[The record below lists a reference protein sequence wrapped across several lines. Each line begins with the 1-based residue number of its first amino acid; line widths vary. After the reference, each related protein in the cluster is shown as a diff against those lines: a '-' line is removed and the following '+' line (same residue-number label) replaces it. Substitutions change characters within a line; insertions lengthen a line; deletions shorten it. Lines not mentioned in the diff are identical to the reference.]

1 MKKIIFVLVACASL
15 VACSQKPREMAK
27 PERQVWVESLTEVS
41 KPVLENLAAGTLK
54 EKMHFESLSDDPDRR
69 KVSYLEAVGRTL
81 CGIAPWL
88 ELGPD
93 ETEEGKL
100 RAKYLDL
107 TLKALEN
114 AFDPDCPDCLE
125 FWNPKQR
132 QPLVDAAFL
141 AEGLLRAP
149 TQLWGR
155 LSGQTRERVILR
167 FQESRRIEPYRNNW
181 LLFASMIE
189 AFLLEQTGECDLP
202 RLRGGVDQFMT
213 GGWYKGDGWYSDGD
227 AFHLDYYNSIVIHP
241 MLTEVLQVMERHG
254 LSAGLEEQLKR
265 HMRLAEQLERFISPD
280 GTYPVVGRSIAY
292 RCGVFHALADA
303 VLMHLI
309 PEPGETRS
317 AMTAVLRRQM
327 SSPDNFDEEGWLRI
341 GFCGSQ
347 LEISERYINTG
358 SSYLCTAFFLP
369 LGLPADDPF
378 WTAPAQD
385 WATKRAWQG
394 QRVQADHAI
403 RN

>member
-1 MKKIIFVLVACASL
+1 MKRILVSLLLCAAL
-15 VACSQKPREMAK
+15 AACSPKAAQPL
-27 PERQVWVESLTEVS
+27 PSERSDWVDALTAIS
-41 KPVLENLAAGTLK
+41 RPVLENLSAGTLK
-54 EKMHFESLSDDPDRR
+54 EKMPFESLSDDPDRR

-93 ETEEGKL
+93 GSDEGQL
-100 RAKYLDL
+100 RDQYIQL

-114 AFDPDCPDCLE
+114 AFDPACPDCLE
-125 FWNPKQR
+125 FWNPTYR

-155 LSGQTRERVILR
+155 LDDQTRERVISR
-167 FQESRRIEPYRNNW
+167 FRESRRIEPFRNNW

-189 AFLLEQTGECDLP
+189 AFLLEQTGECDLS
-202 RLRGGVDQFMT
+202 RLQHGVDQFLK

-241 MLTEVLQVMERHG
+241 MLTEVLLVMERHG
-254 LSAGLEEQLKR
+254 LGPSADVQLKR
-265 HMRLAEQLERFISPD
+265 HARLAEQLERFITPD
-280 GTYPVVGRSIAY
+280 GCYPVVGRSIAY
-292 RCGVFHALADA
+292 RCGVFHALSDA
-303 VLMHLI
+303 VLLHLVKD
-309 PEPGETRS
+309 PGATRS
-317 AMTAVLRRQM
+317 AMTAVLHRQL
-327 SSPDNFDEEGWLRI
+327 STPDNFDEAGWLRV

-347 LEISERYINTG
+347 LEISESYINTG

-378 WTAPAQD
+378 WASPAQD

-394 QRVQADHAI
+394 ESVPADHALKI
-403 RN
+403 